1 MVCLIAALLPFETI
15 LYYFFISL
23 KKCDKKH
30 SVGLQSHCKMEKTS
44 SWPSSSRRD
53 RRGAVARAAGG
64 RSASWAVDQ
73 QPSAC
78 SKPVN
83 SYLQS
88 THKSIIRPSEDC
100 QTRADNHK
108 KIVRQDRNLN
118 NQFSTCYYYFLPF
131 HLFQWIIVWITK
143 FSLCWEIYFVHQIQW
158 QIGNGI

>member
-1 MVCLIAALLPFETI
+1 MTKSTQSVFKAIVKWKRQVVGQVVQEGTAA
-15 LYYFFISL
+15 
-23 KKCDKKH
+23 
-30 SVGLQSHCKMEKTS
+30 
-44 SWPSSSRRD
+44 
-53 RRGAVARAAGG
+53 AARAAGG

-118 NQFSTCYYYFLPF
+118 N
-131 HLFQWIIVWITK
+131 
-143 FSLCWEIYFVHQIQW
+143 
-158 QIGNGI
+158 

>member
-1 MVCLIAALLPFETI
+1 MTKSTQSVFKAIVKWKRQVVGQVVQEGTAAALP
-15 LYYFFISL
+15 
-23 KKCDKKH
+23 
-30 SVGLQSHCKMEKTS
+30 
-44 SWPSSSRRD
+44 
-53 RRGAVARAAGG
+53 ARTAAAG

-118 NQFSTCYYYFLPF
+118 N
-131 HLFQWIIVWITK
+131 
-143 FSLCWEIYFVHQIQW
+143 
-158 QIGNGI
+158 